1 MNLHLLSCNV
11 RVLNNPRRSEVCK
24 NLLKEWKDIVCFQE
38 IKVSSIDASF
48 VQSLWGSPFI
58 DWVVLDVVQSSGRVL
73 LIWDKRVFHQMDVMV
88 GQFYVNGFLRGVVNG
103 FVWACTSV
111 YGPNDDG

>member
-48 VQSLWGSPFI
+48 V
-58 DWVVLDVVQSSGRVL
+58 
-73 LIWDKRVFHQMDVMV
+73 
-88 GQFYVNGFLRGVVNG
+88 
-103 FVWACTSV
+103 
-111 YGPNDDG
+111 